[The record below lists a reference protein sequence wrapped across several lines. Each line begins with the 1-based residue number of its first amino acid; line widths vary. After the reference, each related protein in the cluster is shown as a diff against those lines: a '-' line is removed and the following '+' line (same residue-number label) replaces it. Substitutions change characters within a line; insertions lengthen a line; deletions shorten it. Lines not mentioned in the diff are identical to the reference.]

1 MTQPAPKGD
10 DVAHNAPKSD
20 DEKPSSRAVKLD
32 RLARSLFDPSMC
44 HHIDGKGDD
53 SPNSPDNAANPDGAE
68 KSCSEKGDEK
78 GASVPS
84 NRRIDLPWWLRIL
97 FACIGGVC
105 VFLAYP
111 DYNLF
116 FLAYIALF
124 FELWAIDSLRPRSA
138 FFVGWLAGTITN
150 TGGFYW
156 ISGMLE
162 DFGHMPTWLSMTLC
176 VGLCALQGLVFGLW
190 AWGIRKFDSRSPWV
204 TAVALFVVIE
214 MFFPMIFPWYY
225 ANSQYN
231 FVYAV
236 QTADIW
242 GVLGVSALIVT
253 FNVLIYDV
261 SRTAFLR
268 RRARRLQIALDA
280 DCQYHKK
287 SIIAALAFLGFAA
300 IYAPIRMHQIDATQ
314 AAAPKLSIGMVE
326 GDIGIWEKEDPSKL
340 RNNLFIHH
348 SLSHALSEQGV
359 DLIVWPESSY
369 QATWVWG
376 SQTTSTDPIVREVDA
391 IFTPEFAPI
400 AERAYRTIDAMF
412 GEGFSRNPVIRRSL
426 FEAFSIQAQINGWQ
440 TLDPFLPSFVS
451 GFSVPNEVFNHES
464 QIMRR
469 PYLRLIPDDTTF
481 YLPSAEPLRASR
493 KDDLIKLIRPEDISS
508 PIRDFDAALLF
519 GTLTVELT
527 EKGRGLVE
535 QGMAS
540 VYRAPADTRKL
551 YNTAHLV
558 DKDGTVLGKYHKNYL
573 LIFGEYIP
581 FADKLSWIY
590 EILPE
595 AGNLT
600 PGTVIETMPFR
611 GYAIGPI
618 ICYEDILPRFVQKL
632 SKLRPNVF
640 INITNDAWFGKT
652 SEPMLHLALA
662 MMRTVE
668 HRRWLVRSTN
678 TGVSAFVDANGRLL
692 QKTSIY
698 DAEILRHD
706 VAMMPPS
713 RTLYSYIG
721 DFLGWIALVWVAFL
735 AVLRRRRNKID

>member
-44 HHIDGKGDD
+44 NHIDRKGDD

-236 QTADIW
+236 KTA
-242 GVLGVSALIVT
+242 
-253 FNVLIYDV
+253 
-261 SRTAFLR
+261 
-268 RRARRLQIALDA
+268 
-280 DCQYHKK
+280 
-287 SIIAALAFLGFAA
+287 
-300 IYAPIRMHQIDATQ
+300 
-314 AAAPKLSIGMVE
+314 
-326 GDIGIWEKEDPSKL
+326 
-340 RNNLFIHH
+340 
-348 SLSHALSEQGV
+348 
-359 DLIVWPESSY
+359 
-369 QATWVWG
+369 
-376 SQTTSTDPIVREVDA
+376 
-391 IFTPEFAPI
+391 
-400 AERAYRTIDAMF
+400 
-412 GEGFSRNPVIRRSL
+412 
-426 FEAFSIQAQINGWQ
+426 
-440 TLDPFLPSFVS
+440 
-451 GFSVPNEVFNHES
+451 
-464 QIMRR
+464 
-469 PYLRLIPDDTTF
+469 
-481 YLPSAEPLRASR
+481 
-493 KDDLIKLIRPEDISS
+493 
-508 PIRDFDAALLF
+508 
-519 GTLTVELT
+519 
-527 EKGRGLVE
+527 
-535 QGMAS
+535 
-540 VYRAPADTRKL
+540 
-551 YNTAHLV
+551 
-558 DKDGTVLGKYHKNYL
+558 
-573 LIFGEYIP
+573 
-581 FADKLSWIY
+581 
-590 EILPE
+590 
-595 AGNLT
+595 
-600 PGTVIETMPFR
+600 
-611 GYAIGPI
+611 
-618 ICYEDILPRFVQKL
+618 
-632 SKLRPNVF
+632 
-640 INITNDAWFGKT
+640 
-652 SEPMLHLALA
+652 
-662 MMRTVE
+662 
-668 HRRWLVRSTN
+668 
-678 TGVSAFVDANGRLL
+678 
-692 QKTSIY
+692 
-698 DAEILRHD
+698 
-706 VAMMPPS
+706 
-713 RTLYSYIG
+713 
-721 DFLGWIALVWVAFL
+721 
-735 AVLRRRRNKID
+735 